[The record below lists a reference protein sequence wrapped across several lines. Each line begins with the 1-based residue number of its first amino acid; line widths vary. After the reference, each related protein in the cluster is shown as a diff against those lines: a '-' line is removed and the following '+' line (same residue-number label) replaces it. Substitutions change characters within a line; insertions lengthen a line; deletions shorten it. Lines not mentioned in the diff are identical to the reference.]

1 MERQLLGGADRE
13 IAARGPGGRP
23 DALVG
28 TRQPARGIQRARPRR
43 TTSAVGSRC
52 VDGRWVLEGPAPAWF
67 RGAQD
72 LLQGTPLAPISA
84 FEVTRML
91 AAGDADDLEQLLR
104 VEVHPDPAA
113 RHDAPAYAVEEDPAA
128 CLEDVS
134 DDADVHWEP
143 DGRLGVACEAAGG
156 RTRWYRLV
164 ERPSPRARPALRERA
179 LALPAAAGGAAP
191 ARARPAPL
199 LPLSPKLKRARSLA
213 SRRSTTS
220 RRRAR
225 ARGGRGARP
234 ARAERFGRPA
244 RHFIS
249 AATRTCRRRRGCNRR
264 PRRRPQTAR
273 TSLLNVGGR
282 EINIAGADGGPAL
295 TGRSQTREH
304 RF

>member
-1 MERQLLGGADRE
+1 MQFARETSKMWSGSCSAEPTAQSLLA
-13 IAARGPGGRP
+13 GPAEDVTPWWELDSRL
-23 DALVG
+23 AEF
-28 TRQPARGIQRARPRR
+28 QRARPRR
-43 TTSAVGSRC
+43 TTSAVGSRCVGSRC

-72 LLQGTPLAPISA
+72 LLQGTPLAPSDA

-143 DGRLGVACEAAGG
+143 DGRLGVACEAVGG

-164 ERPSPRARPALRERA
+164 ERPSPAHGPRYVNALSLCQRRPAA
-179 LALPAAAGGAAP
+179 
-191 ARARPAPL
+191 PAPL

-213 SRRSTTS
+213 SVESFHDLD
-220 RRRAR
+220 A
-225 ARGGRGARP
+225 AHAL
-234 ARAERFGRPA
+234 AELV
-244 RHFIS
+244 S
-249 AATRTCRRRRGCNRR
+249 A
-264 PRRRPQTAR
+264 
-273 TSLLNVGGR
+273 
-282 EINIAGADGGPAL
+282 
-295 TGRSQTREH
+295 
-304 RF
+304 

>member
-1 MERQLLGGADRE
+1 MQFARETSKMWSGSCSAEPTARSLLA
-13 IAARGPGGRP
+13 GPAEDLTPWWELDSR
-23 DALVG
+23 LSEY
-28 TRQPARGIQRARPRR
+28 TRARPRR
-43 TTSAVGSRC
+43 TTSAVASRC

-72 LLQGTPLAPISA
+72 LLQGTPLAPSDA

-143 DGRLGVACEAAGG
+143 DGRLGVACEAVGG

-164 ERPSPRARPALRERA
+164 ERPSPAHGPRYVNALSLCQRRP
-179 LALPAAAGGAAP
+179 AAP
-191 ARARPAPL
+191 APPPKRARPAPL

-213 SRRSTTS
+213 SVESFHDLD
-220 RRRAR
+220 A
-225 ARGGRGARP
+225 AHAL
-234 ARAERFGRPA
+234 AELV
-244 RHFIS
+244 S
-249 AATRTCRRRRGCNRR
+249 A
-264 PRRRPQTAR
+264 
-273 TSLLNVGGR
+273 
-282 EINIAGADGGPAL
+282 
-295 TGRSQTREH
+295 
-304 RF
+304 